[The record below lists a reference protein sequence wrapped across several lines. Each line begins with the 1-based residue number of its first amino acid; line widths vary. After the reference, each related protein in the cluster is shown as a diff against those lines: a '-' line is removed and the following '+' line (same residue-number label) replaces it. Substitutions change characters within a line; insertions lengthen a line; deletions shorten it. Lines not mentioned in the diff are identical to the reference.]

1 MGFILDNWYVFLAFG
16 AVLFVAGYK
25 CAEFFKK
32 PSQEQ
37 IEALKKWL
45 LYAVTIAEKKFG
57 GGGTGSIK
65 LRYVYDLFLSKFPW
79 LAKLITF
86 ERFSELVDVA
96 LKEMREL
103 IETNAAIKNLDVS
116 DIVFEGVVVKHEKE

>member
-16 AVLFVAGYK
+16 AVLFIAGYK
-25 CAEFFKK
+25 CADFFKR
-32 PSQEQ
+32 PSEEQ

-57 GGGTGSIK
+57 GGGTGTIK
-65 LRYVYDLFLSKFPW
+65 LRYVYDLFLGKFPW

-86 ERFSELVDVA
+86 EKFSELVELSLRD
-96 LKEMREL
+96 MRAL

-116 DIVFEGVVVKHEKE
+116 DIEGVVIKHEKE